1 MAGPV
6 TMATSLLLLA
16 LCIAP
21 ADSVTLPS
29 SCCITF
35 ISKKIPESR
44 VISYQ
49 LTNRSICPQAGV
61 IFTTRKGQK
70 FCGNPKLP
78 WVQKYVKN
86 LDAKQKKASTRTR
99 ATSTTAPFWRHPDNS
114 TFI

>member
-1 MAGPV
+1 MAGLV

-16 LCIAP
+16 LCITP

-35 ISKKIPESR
+35 IAKKIPQSR

-49 LTNRSICPQAGV
+49 LSNGSVCPQAGV

-78 WVQKYVKN
+78 WVQKYMKN
-86 LDAKQKKASTRTR
+86 LDAKQKKASTRSR
-99 ATSTTAPFWRHPDNS
+99 AMSTIAPFRRHPANS

>member
-6 TMATSLLLLA
+6 TMASSLLLLA
-16 LCIAP
+16 LCIPP

-61 IFTTRKGQK
+61 IFTTQKGQK

-86 LDAKQKKASTRTR
+86 LDAKQKKASAR
-99 ATSTTAPFWRHPDNS
+99 ARAMSTTAPFWRHLANS